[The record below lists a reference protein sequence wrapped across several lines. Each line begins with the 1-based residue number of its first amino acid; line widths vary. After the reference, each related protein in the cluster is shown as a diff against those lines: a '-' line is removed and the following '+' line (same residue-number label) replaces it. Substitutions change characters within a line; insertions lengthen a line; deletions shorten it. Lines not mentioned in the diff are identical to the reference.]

1 MKENRTITIKSTGIL
16 SSGEEVGA
24 FRQRISFIASL
35 SNSTRQY
42 GWNGLPTF
50 LEDAKAV
57 ASLENSVIVGNVI
70 IKPSSRG
77 WVFVSFT
84 FKNGEQIQRTIRV
97 RVLTVDGK
105 ETDKKN
111 PLGWFLSSIADRSEI
126 VLELDTTDHR

>member
-24 FRQRISFIASL
+24 FKQRLSFIASL
-35 SNSTRQY
+35 SNYTRQY

-50 LEDAKAV
+50 LEDAKAIG
-57 ASLENSVIVGNVI
+57 SFENSVVVGNVI
-70 IKPSSRG
+70 VKPSSRG

-97 RVLTVDGK
+97 KVLTVDGK
-105 ETDKKN
+105 ETDHKN
-111 PLGWFLSSIADRSEI
+111 PLAWFLASIADRSEI